1 MNPNAPP
8 ESDAADLPEP
18 VIRSGRRQISIVWL
32 VPVAALLIGGWLI
45 YKAVSEKGPEITITF
60 KTAEGLE
67 AGKTKIKCR
76 DVEIGLVQAITLG
89 EDLSRVIVKAQLVKE
104 AAAFLSENSRF
115 WVVRARVS
123 ASSVTGLSTVFSGA
137 FIDIDPGAP
146 GKKAL
151 HFVGLEEPPI
161 VTTWEKGRHF
171 DLQAER
177 KGSLDV
183 GAPVY
188 YRQIEVGR
196 VAAYSLAPDGT
207 GVTFKVFI
215 KDPYPQFVR
224 RNTRFWNASG
234 IDVKLDARGIQVNTE
249 SFVSMLVGG
258 VAFDVIEKFGP
269 PSEEAAPDGE
279 PFRLFSDRQAALEET
294 YTVQNYYLLHFT
306 SSVRGLSPG
315 APVEFRGV
323 EIGHVVDFRL
333 EFDVKKNT
341 FDIPVLIVIQ
351 PGRLHAIG
359 GQDQPGQSVK
369 RMEAFVEK
377 GLRAQ
382 LRSGSIVTGQQYVAL
397 EFFPD
402 EPPAK
407 LGRDG
412 RYPSIPT
419 LPTQFEEIGSKLNQ
433 VIAKLEKVPIDQIGS
448 DLRDSVQGLKRI
460 TNSPEVMDAVK
471 SLTAAVKEIQGLT
484 LELRTRTAPEM
495 AAALQQAE
503 ATLAASASALQS
515 DSPLQI
521 RMKIALEELAASA
534 RALRVLADF
543 LERQPESL
551 LRGKEPKP

>member
-1 MNPNAPP
+1 MNPNTPP
-8 ESDAADLPEP
+8 EPEAADLPEP
-18 VIRSGRRQISIVWL
+18 VIRSGRRSLSIVWL
-32 VPVAALLIGGWLI
+32 VPLAALLIGGWLI
-45 YKAVSEKGPEITITF
+45 YKAISEKGPEITISF

-76 DVEIGLVQAITLG
+76 DVEIGQVQEITLSR
-89 EDLSRVIVKAQLVKE
+89 DLSQVIVKAQLIKE

-137 FIDIDPGAP
+137 YIDIDPGAP
-146 GKKAL
+146 GKKVL
-151 HFVGLEEPPI
+151 HFEGLEEPPI

-171 DLQAER
+171 DLLAER

-183 GAPVY
+183 GSPVY

-196 VAAYSLAPDGT
+196 VAAFSLAPDGS
-207 GVTFKVFI
+207 GVSFKVFI
-215 KDPYPQFVR
+215 RDPYPQFVR
-224 RNTRFWNASG
+224 GNTRFWNASG
-234 IDVKLDARGIQVNTE
+234 IDLELDARGIQVNTE

-258 VAFDVIEKFGP
+258 ISFDVIEKFGP
-269 PSEEAAPDGE
+269 PAAAASGDA
-279 PFRLFSDRQAALEET
+279 PFRLFPDRQAAQEET

-323 EIGHVVDFRL
+323 EVGHVVDFRL
-333 EFDVKKNT
+333 DFDVNRNT

-351 PGRLHAIG
+351 PERIHAVG
-359 GQDQPGQSVK
+359 GEDQPEQRLDRV
-369 RMEAFVEK
+369 EAFVEK

-402 EPPAK
+402 APPAK
-407 LGRDG
+407 MGREG

-419 LPTQFEEIGSKLNQ
+419 LPTQVEELGTKLNRL
-433 VIAKLEKVPIDQIGS
+433 IAKLEDVPIDQIGS
-448 DLRDSVQGLKRI
+448 DLRDAVQGAKRI
-460 TNSPEVMDAVK
+460 INAPELMDAVK
-471 SLTAAVKEIQGLT
+471 SLTAAVNEIQGLT
-484 LELRTRTAPEM
+484 AVLRTQMAPEIT
-495 AAALQQAE
+495 AALQHAQA
-503 ATLAASASALQS
+503 ALAASAASLQS

-543 LERQPESL
+543 LERQPGSL
-551 LRGKEPKP
+551 LRGKETNQ

>member
-1 MNPNAPP
+1 MNPNTPP
-8 ESDAADLPEP
+8 EPEAADLPEP
-18 VIRSGRRQISIVWL
+18 VIRSGNRSLSIVWL
-32 VPVAALLIGGWLI
+32 VPLAALLIGGWLI

-76 DVEIGLVQAITLG
+76 DVEIGQVQEITLSR
-89 EDLSRVIVKAQLVKE
+89 DLNQVIVKAQLIKA

-151 HFVGLEEPPI
+151 HFEGLEEPPI

-171 DLQAER
+171 DLLAER

-207 GVTFKVFI
+207 GITFKVFI
-215 KDPYPQFVR
+215 RDPYPAFVR
-224 RNTRFWNASG
+224 QNTRFWNASG

-269 PSEEAAPDGE
+269 AAAAAPE
-279 PFRLFSDRQAALEET
+279 NQLFRLFPDRQAAQEET
-294 YTVQNYYLLHFT
+294 YTTQNYYLLHFT

-323 EIGHVVDFRL
+323 EVGHVVDFRL
-333 EFDVKKNT
+333 DFDVNQNT

-351 PGRLHAIG
+351 PERIHTVG
-359 GQDQPGQSVK
+359 GEDQPGQRLK
-369 RMEAFVEK
+369 RIEAFVEK

-407 LGRDG
+407 VGREG
-412 RYPSIPT
+412 PYPSIPT
-419 LPTQFEEIGSKLNQ
+419 LPTQFEEIGIKLNRL
-433 VIAKLEKVPIDQIGS
+433 IAKLEDVPLDQIGS
-448 DLRDSVQGLKRI
+448 DLRDAVQGANRI
-460 TNSPEVMDAVK
+460 INAPELMDAVK
-471 SLTAAVKEIQGLT
+471 SLTAAVNEIEGLT
-484 LELRTRTAPEM
+484 LELRTRTAPEIT
-495 AAALQQAE
+495 AALQQAQ

-551 LRGKEPKP
+551 LRGKGTNQ

>member
-1 MNPNAPP
+1 
-8 ESDAADLPEP
+8 
-18 VIRSGRRQISIVWL
+18 
-32 VPVAALLIGGWLI
+32 
-45 YKAVSEKGPEITITF
+45 
-60 KTAEGLE
+60 
-67 AGKTKIKCR
+67 
-76 DVEIGLVQAITLG
+76 
-89 EDLSRVIVKAQLVKE
+89 VIVKAQLIKA
-104 AAAFLSENSRF
+104 AAAFLSANSRF
-115 WVVRARVS
+115 WVVSARVS
-123 ASSVTGLSTVFSGA
+123 ASSVTGLGTVFSGA
-137 FIDIDPGAP
+137 FINIDPGAP

-151 HFVGLEEPPI
+151 HFEGLEEPPI

-196 VAAYSLAPDGT
+196 GAAYNLAPDGT
-207 GVTFKVFI
+207 GITFKVFI
-215 KDPYPQFVR
+215 RDPYPAFVR
-224 RNTRFWNASG
+224 ENTRFWNASG

-269 PSEEAAPDGE
+269 PAAAAPE
-279 PFRLFSDRQAALEET
+279 NQLFRLFPHRQAAQEET
-294 YTVQNYYLLHFT
+294 YTTQNYYLLHFT

-323 EIGHVVDFRL
+323 EVGHVVDFRL
-333 EFDVKKNT
+333 DFDVNQNT

-351 PGRLHAIG
+351 PERIHAVG
-359 GQDQPGQSVK
+359 GEDRPGQRLK
-369 RMEAFVEK
+369 RIEAFVEK

-407 LGRDG
+407 VGREG

-419 LPTQFEEIGSKLNQ
+419 LPTQFEEIGTKLNRLF
-433 VIAKLEKVPIDQIGS
+433 AKLEDVPIDQIGS
-448 DLRDSVQGLKRI
+448 DLRDAVQGAKRI
-460 TNSPEVMDAVK
+460 TNAPELMDAVK

-484 LELRTRTAPEM
+484 AELRTQTAPEIT
-495 AAALQQAE
+495 AALQQAQ
-503 ATLAASASALQS
+503 AALAASTASLQS

-543 LERQPESL
+543 LERQPGSL
-551 LRGKEPKP
+551 LRGKETNQ